1 MRFGPRRGHFLFI
14 FERFFRDFG
23 LLLAAVVISL
33 VLGDYQKLLE
43 NVPVL
48 VVVLFAPISRLIQYL
63 FTYYSIDDEKL
74 LVESGWIKK
83 KTQEIPLTN
92 ITTVDFSQNIVFQL
106 FKVYSVN
113 VDNAG
118 SISGDSGKVK
128 MAFKM
133 KDAIAVKQLLLSK
146 RQQPDPEI
154 HNDRISEDDSGNTI
168 LAGTGEILLMGLLR
182 SKALV
187 VIQVL
192 AYGGVAI
199 SLISRIF
206 LSKNVD
212 GQELMLNY
220 FLSISAPLLIAALI
234 IALYLLGVAINVIL
248 TTIKYYGFRITNR
261 ENSIFIEYGL
271 LNKKTYTLIK
281 EKISGVSYN
290 QSILMRIFK
299 RGTLEVFAVGY
310 GSNEEDSQ
318 EVAILYPIIKKDRL
332 EFFLKRFL
340 PELELEK
347 SPIGTEAKAFP
358 YFFLCG
364 RFLFSALLLLSAA
377 VSTVFFIRL
386 PIIKAVV
393 LVVCLL
399 IFLSALASVIL
410 EYGNTAMA
418 ADSRTVF
425 LTCGGFTK
433 RTVLLRTETIEYI
446 EERATTRK
454 KRKRGLTTIR
464 LGILAPPAVS
474 HQRVRNLAM
483 GVFEEVRE
491 KLTY

>member
-1 MRFGPRRGHFLFI
+1 MKFGPRRGHFLFI

-33 VLGDYQKLLE
+33 ILQDYEKLLE
-43 NVPVL
+43 NVPL
-48 VVVLFAPISRLIQYL
+48 LIVVLFAPVSRLIQYL
-63 FTYYSIDDEKL
+63 CTYYSIDDEKL

-83 KTQEIPLTN
+83 KTQEIPLIN
-92 ITTVDFSQNIVFQL
+92 ITTVDFSQNIVFQF

-118 SISGDSGKVK
+118 SISGDSGRVK
-128 MAFKM
+128 MAFKA
-133 KDAIAVKQLLLSK
+133 KDAVQVKKLLLSK
-146 RQQPDPEI
+146 REQAEPGV
-154 HNDRISEDDSGNTI
+154 HGDRISEDSSGNTI
-168 LAGTGEILLMGLLR
+168 LAGTGDILLMGLLR

-187 VIQVL
+187 VVQVL

-212 GQELMLNY
+212 GQDLMLDY

-234 IALYLLGVAINVIL
+234 LALYLLGVAISVAL
-248 TTIKYYGFRITNR
+248 TMVKYYGFRVTNR

-281 EKISGVSYN
+281 GKISGVSYN
-290 QSILMRIFK
+290 QSMLMRIFK

-310 GSNEEDSQ
+310 GSSEEDNQ
-318 EVAILYPIIKKDRL
+318 EVAILYPVVKKERL
-332 EFFLKRFL
+332 DSFLKRFL
-340 PELELEK
+340 PELEVQK
-347 SPIGTEAKAFP
+347 SPVGTEAKAFP

-364 RFLFSALLLLSAA
+364 RFLCAAMLLLSGA
-377 VSTVFFIRL
+377 VSAALLSV
-386 PIIKAVV
+386 PPVV
-393 LVVCLL
+393 KGGVLAICLL
-399 IFLSALASVIL
+399 IFIAALLSVVL

-425 LTCGGFTK
+425 LTYGGFTK
-433 RTVLLRTETIEYI
+433 RTVLLRAENIEYI

-454 KRKRGLTTIR
+454 KRRKGITTIR
-464 LGILAPPAVS
+464 LGILAPAAVS
-474 HQRVRNLAM
+474 HQRVRNLEM
-483 GVFEEVRE
+483 EVFEGVRE